1 MDLFSEPITVTL
13 SPDALAAIR
22 SVGDAIKGV
31 GASAKASMSDLKAGA
46 DMVMQF
52 ATSAAAAAR
61 EAARLVGEQS
71 RLDRL
76 VASAGLNFNVAAQNA
91 GRYVATLDLATAA
104 ARLNAV
110 QAEVTQEGINALA
123 TAAGHFAAREGVTM
137 AQAVER
143 LTQGLANGEQEGLRP
158 FGRSLSALAGD
169 SHTAAERMRALVE
182 TTRGMG
188 PAASDAA
195 DQVARLDGEIERFK
209 RETAA
214 GFAETFMDSIDRA
227 NRSVDTMAGSTN
239 RATTSWREFGQELG
253 RVGAVAL
260 ELGRTLTSLVGLSLA
275 TSALPAA
282 MMPGPAGA
290 LARSSLERAT
300 DNFSADVDRLSAAW
314 RALGAGGAPPSRGA
328 TGTGETPLGTLGE
341 GSQWEGMTD
350 PRAANAALAQLR
362 SRLQPENDNASGG
375 SRAATATGQDSL
387 SRAADGLL
395 GRIIARARGL
405 AEDVGRSLQDRETDA
420 EMGQRRAGVLRGADR
435 GTMAR
440 MAGAKAD
447 QSERDERDREIA
459 RERSFSD
466 QLEEQFTRR
475 VTLAQEMADGVRSAY
490 DQMAGGA
497 GQAYAAIVKGG
508 DELGTTL
515 RQILADTLLSIG
527 QEATVKALLNTA
539 EGLAAVATYRYDA
552 AGSHFAA
559 AGVYAAVAAAAGIGA
574 SLAAPGGQT
583 SSKSGG
589 AGASQRAAPVND
601 RSRSGAGDQTVVIA
615 LGGTGGDLVFGTRRQ
630 VMESLVGAI
639 NDHTRRGG
647 MPLRLASSRG

>member
-1 MDLFSEPITVTL
+1 MDLFGEPITVTL

-31 GASAKASMSDLKAGA
+31 GASAKASLSDLKAGA
-46 DMVMQF
+46 DMVQNF
-52 ATSAAAAAR
+52 AAAAAAAAR
-61 EAARLVGEQS
+61 EAARLVGEQA

-76 VASAGLNFNVAAQNA
+76 TEASGLSFQTAAVAA
-91 GRYVATLDLATAA
+91 GRYVETIDLATAA

-110 QAEVTQEGINALA
+110 QAGVTQEGINALA

-143 LTQGLANGEQEGLRP
+143 LTQGLANGETEGLRP
-158 FGRSLSALAGD
+158 FGRALTSLSGD

-182 TTRGMG
+182 TTRGMA

-195 DQVARLDGEIERFK
+195 DQMARLDGEVERFK

-214 GFAETFMDSIDRA
+214 GFAETFMDSLERA
-227 NRSVDTMAGSTN
+227 NRSVDGMATNTN

-260 ELGRTLTSLVGLSLA
+260 ELGRTLTSLIGIGMA
-275 TSALPAA
+275 TSVLPVA

-290 LARSSLERAT
+290 FARSSLERAT
-300 DNFSADVDRLSAAW
+300 DNFSADVTRLSAAW
-314 RALGAGGAPPSRGA
+314 SALGAGGAPPSRGA

-375 SRAATATGQDSL
+375 SRAATAAGQDAL

-405 AEDVGRSLQDRETDA
+405 AEDVGQSLRDREIDA
-420 EMGQRRAGVLRGADR
+420 EMSQRRSGVLRGADR

-447 QSERDERDREIA
+447 QNERDERDREIA

-466 QLEEQFTRR
+466 QLEEQFSRR

-497 GQAYAAIVKGG
+497 RSAYAAIVEGG
-508 DELGTTL
+508 DELGVTL
-515 RQILADTLLSIG
+515 RKILSQTLLAIG

-539 EGLAAVATYRYDA
+539 EGIAAIATYRYDA
-552 AGSHFAA
+552 AASHFAA
-559 AGVYAAVAAAAGIGA
+559 AGTYAAVAALAGIGA
-574 SLAAPGGQT
+574 SAAAPAG
-583 SSKSGG
+583 KSP
-589 AGASQRAAPVND
+589 ASGDQRAAPVSD
-601 RSRSGAGDQTVVIA
+601 RQRASGASGQGTVVNVNVSGFVVGSA
-615 LGGTGGDLVFGTRRQ
+615 GEVARQ
-630 VMESLVGAI
+630 LTNV
-639 NDHTRRGG
+639 
-647 MPLRLASSRG
+647 LRLGYDQAGVTIPQRAVG